1 MNVKGE
7 FEELEDVYN
16 SMLVRVSQL
25 TSSLHAQEIATK
37 DAELASLYAQINP
50 HFYTILLT
58 VLMVLFLCRKNG
70 STGSYYFFE
79 QIIKVCHK
87 RKKYCSPEKEL
98 EYVRNYLFIEKIRY
112 QNKLLVLIDVPE
124 ELHAYTIPKLT
135 LQPLIE
141 NAIIHGFHNSLN
153 EVIIAVTADSDENL
167 LFYT

>member
-58 VLMVLFLCRKNG
+58 VLMVLFLCRK
-70 STGSYYFFE
+70 
-79 QIIKVCHK
+79 K
-87 RKKYCSPEKEL
+87 RKH
-98 EYVRNYLFIEKIRY
+98 R
-112 QNKLLVLIDVPE
+112 KLLFL
-124 ELHAYTIPKLT
+124 
-135 LQPLIE
+135 
-141 NAIIHGFHNSLN
+141 
-153 EVIIAVTADSDENL
+153 
-167 LFYT
+167 